1 MNYEDSEEQN
11 ENYSSNSKSEYYYSV
26 KFIIVGD
33 SSVGKSNILL
43 RFSRNVF
50 DPGHQ
55 ATLGIEFANK
65 HLLYN
70 NNDYLVQVW
79 DTAGQ
84 ENFRSV
90 TRAYYKASA
99 VAMVVY
105 DITNEES
112 FQHIQNWIKDCRD
125 LAPRTVQLILIGNK
139 TDLEDQRVISKEK
152 GEELARENKMLFFET
167 SALNGNGVEEA
178 FKKSI
183 EAVDQ
188 KIRSG
193 YYDLSNNNQGI
204 KKMSNEKEGNE
215 RIIDKRSLSIGK
227 KQKKKMI
234 YVAICKLNILLIKK
248 III

>member
-1 MNYEDSEEQN
+1 MEYEESDEPEIN
-11 ENYSSNSKSEYYYSV
+11 NSSNSKYEYTYSV

-65 HLLYN
+65 HLEYN
-70 NNDYLVQVW
+70 NTDYLVQVW

-105 DITNEES
+105 DISSEES
-112 FQHIQNWIKDCRD
+112 FQHIQSWIKDCKD
-125 LAPRTVQLILIGNK
+125 LAPKTVQLVLIGNK
-139 TDLEDQRVISKEK
+139 SDLEEERVIKKER
-152 GEELARENKMLFFET
+152 GEELSRENNMLFFET
-167 SALNGNGVEEA
+167 SALNGKGIEEA

-193 YYDLSNNNQGI
+193 YYDMNNSSNQGI
-204 KKMSNEKEGNE
+204 KKIHNGNEGE
-215 RIIDKRSLSIGK
+215 RIIDKKSLSIGK
-227 KQKKKMI
+227 KKEKNDD
-234 YVAICKLNILLIKK
+234 ICCV
-248 III
+248 

>member
-1 MNYEDSEEQN
+1 MSYDEDQYDESGMDNNAQPRSEF
-11 ENYSSNSKSEYYYSV
+11 SYSV

-65 HLLYN
+65 HIIYN
-70 NNDYLVQVW
+70 NIDYLVQVW

-90 TRAYYKASA
+90 GRAYYKASA

-105 DITNEES
+105 DISNEES
-112 FQHIQNWIKDCRD
+112 FQHIQAWIKDCKD
-125 LAPRTVQLILIGNK
+125 LAPKTVQLILVGNK
-139 TDLEDQRVISKEK
+139 SDLEDKRVISFERGQNLAKE
-152 GEELARENKMLFFET
+152 NHMLFFET

-178 FKKSI
+178 FQKSI
-183 EAVDQ
+183 ELVDQ

-193 YYDLSNNNQGI
+193 FYDLNNSANQGI
-204 KKMSNEKEGNE
+204 KKLYNNEEGGE
-215 RIIDKRSLSIGK
+215 RVIDKKSLSIGK
-227 KQKKKMI
+227 KPKKDDNCC
-234 YVAICKLNILLIKK
+234 V
-248 III
+248 

>member
-1 MNYEDSEEQN
+1 MDYEESDESN
-11 ENYSSNSKSEYYYSV
+11 INNSKSESSYSV

-65 HLLYN
+65 HLQYN
-70 NNDYLVQVW
+70 NIDYLVQVW

-105 DITNEES
+105 DITSEES
-112 FQHIQNWIKDCRD
+112 FQHIQAWIKDCKD
-125 LAPRTVQLILIGNK
+125 LAPKTVQLVLIGNK
-139 TDLEDQRVISKEK
+139 TDLEENRVIKIERGK
-152 GEELARENKMLFFET
+152 DLAHENNMLFFET

-178 FKKSI
+178 FQKSI
-183 EAVDQ
+183 ECIDQ

-193 YYDLSNNNQGI
+193 FYDLNNSSNQGI
-204 KKMSNEKEGNE
+204 KKLSGNDGNGGE
-215 RIIDKRSLSIGK
+215 RIIDKKSLSIGK
-227 KQKKKMI
+227 KPKNNNDF
-234 YVAICKLNILLIKK
+234 CCN
-248 III
+248 

>member
-1 MNYEDSEEQN
+1 MNYNDEVQLDA
-11 ENYSSNSKSEYYYSV
+11 SSMSNASQARSEYSYSV

-65 HLLYN
+65 HLIYN
-70 NNDYLVQVW
+70 NIDYLVQVW

-112 FQHIQNWIKDCRD
+112 FQHIKEWIKDCKD
-125 LAPRTVQLILIGNK
+125 LAPKTVQLVLVGNK
-139 TDLEDQRVISKEK
+139 SDLEENRVITNER
-152 GEELARENKMLFFET
+152 GAQLANENKMLFFET

-178 FKKSI
+178 FQKSI
-183 EAVDQ
+183 ELVDQ

-193 YYDLSNNNQGI
+193 FYDLSNSATQGI
-204 KKMSNEKEGNE
+204 KKLNNNEGGE
-215 RIIDKRSLSIGK
+215 RVIDKKSLSIGK
-227 KQKKKMI
+227 KPKNEDNCC
-234 YVAICKLNILLIKK
+234 V
-248 III
+248 

>member
-1 MNYEDSEEQN
+1 MSYDEVQLDA
-11 ENYSSNSKSEYYYSV
+11 SSMSYQKPKSEYSYSV

-65 HLLYN
+65 HIFYN
-70 NNDYLVQVW
+70 NIDYLVQVW

-105 DITNEES
+105 DITSEES
-112 FQHIQNWIKDCRD
+112 FQNIQSWIKDCKD
-125 LAPRTVQLILIGNK
+125 LAPKTVQLILIGNK
-139 TDLEDQRVISKEK
+139 SDLEENRVITKER
-152 GEELARENKMLFFET
+152 GEELARENRMLFFET

-178 FKKSI
+178 FQKSI
-183 EAVDQ
+183 ELVDQ

-193 YYDLSNNNQGI
+193 FYDLSNSSNQGI
-204 KKMSNEKEGNE
+204 KKLNNNEGGE
-215 RIIDKRSLSIGK
+215 RVIDKKSLAIGK
-227 KQKKKMI
+227 KPKNDDM
-234 YVAICKLNILLIKK
+234 CCNL
-248 III
+248 

>member
-1 MNYEDSEEQN
+1 MYGDSEDN
-11 ENYSSNSKSEYYYSV
+11 DYSSHSNSEYSYSV

-65 HLLYN
+65 HLLFN
-70 NNDYLVQVW
+70 NIDYLVQVW

-105 DITNEES
+105 DISNEES
-112 FQHIQNWIKDCRD
+112 FQHIQAWIKDCKD
-125 LAPRTVQLILIGNK
+125 LAPKTVQLILIGNK
-139 TDLEDQRVISKEK
+139 SDLEDQRVISKEK
-152 GEELARENKMLFFET
+152 GEQLASENNMLFFET

-178 FKKSI
+178 FQKSI
-183 EAVDQ
+183 ELVDQ

-193 YYDLSNNNQGI
+193 FYDLTNSSNQGI
-204 KKMSNEKEGNE
+204 KKISNERDGNE
-215 RIIDKRSLSIGK
+215 RIIDKKSLSIGK
-227 KQKKKMI
+227 KQKKNND
-234 YVAICKLNILLIKK
+234 ICCN
-248 III
+248 

>member
-1 MNYEDSEEQN
+1 MSDDEEGESQISQKYE
-11 ENYSSNSKSEYYYSV
+11 YSYSV

-43 RFSRNVF
+43 RFSRNTF

-65 HLLYN
+65 HLIYN
-70 NNDYLVQVW
+70 NTDYLIQIW

-105 DITNEES
+105 DITKEDS
-112 FQHIQNWIKDCRD
+112 FLHIQNWLHDCKE
-125 LAPRTVQLILIGNK
+125 LAPRTVILVLIGNK
-139 TDLEDQRVISKEK
+139 TDLEDQRVV
-152 GEELARENKMLFFET
+152 ARERGENLAKENNMIFFET
-167 SALNGNGVEEA
+167 SALNGNCIEEA

-183 EAVDQ
+183 EVVDQ

-193 YYDLSNNNQGI
+193 YYNLSESSKQGI
-204 KKMSNEKEGNE
+204 KKIVSGNENDNGE
-215 RIIDKRSLSIGK
+215 RIIDKKSLVMGK
-227 KQKKKMI
+227 KQ
-234 YVAICKLNILLIKK
+234 
-248 III
+248 

>member
-1 MNYEDSEEQN
+1 MSDDEEGESYNQSNYD
-11 ENYSSNSKSEYYYSV
+11 YTYSV

-65 HLLYN
+65 HLEYN
-70 NNDYLVQVW
+70 NTDYLVQVW

-105 DITNEES
+105 DISSEES
-112 FQHIQNWIKDCRD
+112 FQHIQSWIKDCKD
-125 LAPRTVQLILIGNK
+125 LAPKTVQLVLIGNK
-139 TDLEDQRVISKEK
+139 SDLEEERAIQKER
-152 GEELARENKMLFFET
+152 GEELARENNMLFFET
-167 SALNGNGVEEA
+167 SALNGKGIEEA
-178 FKKSI
+178 FKRSI

-193 YYDLSNNNQGI
+193 FYDMNNSSNQGI
-204 KKMSNEKEGNE
+204 KKIHNGNEGE
-215 RIIDKRSLSIGK
+215 RIIDKKSLSIGK
-227 KQKKKMI
+227 KTKSEDNCC
-234 YVAICKLNILLIKK
+234 V
-248 III
+248 

>member
-1 MNYEDSEEQN
+1 MSYDDFQQGSSGMDDNNQQN
-11 ENYSSNSKSEYYYSV
+11 SDYSYSV
-26 KFIIVGD
+26 KYIIVGD

-65 HLLYN
+65 HILYN
-70 NNDYLVQVW
+70 NIDYLVQVW

-112 FQHIQNWIKDCRD
+112 FKNIQSWIKDCKD
-125 LAPRTVQLILIGNK
+125 LAPKTVQMVLIGNK
-139 TDLEDQRVISKEK
+139 SDLEENRVITKER
-152 GEELARENKMLFFET
+152 GEELARENRMMFFET

-178 FKKSI
+178 FQKSI
-183 EAVDQ
+183 ELVDQ

-193 YYDLSNNNQGI
+193 FYDLTNSSNQGI
-204 KKMSNEKEGNE
+204 KKLSNNEGGE
-215 RIIDKRSLSIGK
+215 RVIDKKSLSLGK
-227 KQKKKMI
+227 KPKKKDD
-234 YVAICKLNILLIKK
+234 ICEICN
-248 III
+248 

>member
-1 MNYEDSEEQN
+1 MSDDEEGESQISQKYE
-11 ENYSSNSKSEYYYSV
+11 YSYSV

-43 RFSRNVF
+43 RFSRNTF

-65 HLLYN
+65 HLIYN
-70 NNDYLVQVW
+70 NTDYLIQIW

-105 DITNEES
+105 DITKEDS
-112 FQHIQNWIKDCRD
+112 FLHIQNWLHDCKE
-125 LAPRTVQLILIGNK
+125 LAPRTVILVLIGNK
-139 TDLEDQRVISKEK
+139 TDLEDQRVV
-152 GEELARENKMLFFET
+152 ARERGENLAKENNMIFFET
-167 SALNGNGVEEA
+167 SALNGNGIEEA

-183 EAVDQ
+183 EEVDQ

-193 YYDLSNNNQGI
+193 YYNLSESSKQGI
-204 KKMSNEKEGNE
+204 KKIVSGNDNDNGE
-215 RIIDKRSLSIGK
+215 RIIDKKSLVMGK
-227 KQKKKMI
+227 KQKSDDL
-234 YVAICKLNILLIKK
+234 CCG
-248 III
+248 

>member
-1 MNYEDSEEQN
+1 MSYDEVQLDA
-11 ENYSSNSKSEYYYSV
+11 SSMSYQQPKSEYSYSV

-65 HLLYN
+65 HIFYN
-70 NNDYLVQVW
+70 NIDYLVQVW

-105 DITNEES
+105 DITSEES
-112 FQHIQNWIKDCRD
+112 FQNIQSWIKDCKD
-125 LAPRTVQLILIGNK
+125 LAPKTVQLILIGNK
-139 TDLEDQRVISKEK
+139 SDLEENRVITKER
-152 GEELARENKMLFFET
+152 GEELARENRMLFFET

-178 FKKSI
+178 FQKSI
-183 EAVDQ
+183 ELVDQ

-193 YYDLSNNNQGI
+193 FYEIL
-204 KKMSNEKEGNE
+204 K
-215 RIIDKRSLSIGK
+215 
-227 KQKKKMI
+227 
-234 YVAICKLNILLIKK
+234 VILLSHLIYRVFHLYYLFLL
-248 III
+248 

>member
-1 MNYEDSEEQN
+1 MNYGEEQLDA
-11 ENYSSNSKSEYYYSV
+11 SSNINNDFQNRSEYTYSI

-43 RFSRNVF
+43 RFSRNIF

-65 HLLYN
+65 HVLYN
-70 NNDYLVQVW
+70 NIDYLVQVW

-90 TRAYYKASA
+90 TRAYYKAAA

-112 FQHIQNWIKDCRD
+112 FEHIKQWIKDCKD
-125 LAPRTVQLILIGNK
+125 LAPKSVQLVLIGNK
-139 TDLEDQRVISKEK
+139 IDLEDKRAIIEQRGI
-152 GEELARENKMLFFET
+152 ELAKENNMLFFET
-167 SALNGNGVEEA
+167 SALNGNGVENA
-178 FKKSI
+178 FNKTI
-183 EAVDQ
+183 EVIDQ

-193 YYDLSNNNQGI
+193 FYDPDNLNSQGI
-204 KKMSNEKEGNE
+204 RKLKNGQEINGE
-215 RIIDKRSLSIGK
+215 RKIDKESLSAGK
-227 KQKKKMI
+227 KNKKGDS
-234 YVAICKLNILLIKK
+234 CCN
-248 III
+248 

>member
-1 MNYEDSEEQN
+1 MDYGESEESN
-11 ENYSSNSKSEYYYSV
+11 IDNFSNSKAEYSYSV

-55 ATLGIEFANK
+55 ATLGIEFANR
-65 HLLYN
+65 HLQYN
-70 NNDYLVQVW
+70 NIDYLVQVW

-105 DITNEES
+105 DITSEES
-112 FQHIQNWIKDCRD
+112 FQHIQQWIKDCKD
-125 LAPRTVQLILIGNK
+125 LAPKTVLLVLIGNK
-139 TDLEDQRVISKEK
+139 TDLEEGRVIQKER
-152 GEELARENKMLFFET
+152 GEELANENNMLFFET

-178 FKKSI
+178 FQKSI

-193 YYDLSNNNQGI
+193 FYDLSNSSNQGI
-204 KKMSNEKEGNE
+204 KKINNENDGT
-215 RIIDKRSLSIGK
+215 RVIDKKSLSIGK
-227 KQKKKMI
+227 KPKKNDM
-234 YVAICKLNILLIKK
+234 CCN
-248 III
+248 

>member
-1 MNYEDSEEQN
+1 MSDDEEGESQISQKYE
-11 ENYSSNSKSEYYYSV
+11 YSYSV

-43 RFSRNVF
+43 RFSRNTF

-65 HLLYN
+65 HLIYN
-70 NNDYLVQVW
+70 NTDYLIQIW

-105 DITNEES
+105 DITKEDS
-112 FQHIQNWIKDCRD
+112 FLHIQNWLHDCKE
-125 LAPRTVQLILIGNK
+125 LAPRTVILVLIGNK
-139 TDLEDQRVISKEK
+139 TDLEDQRVV
-152 GEELARENKMLFFET
+152 ARERGENLAKENNMIFFET
-167 SALNGNGVEEA
+167 SALNGNGIEEA

-183 EAVDQ
+183 EVVDQ

-193 YYDLSNNNQGI
+193 YYNLSDSGKQGI
-204 KKMSNEKEGNE
+204 KKIVNGNENNGGE
-215 RIIDKRSLSIGK
+215 RIIDKKSLSIGK
-227 KQKKKMI
+227 KQKEEDP
-234 YVAICKLNILLIKK
+234 CCS
-248 III
+248 

>member
-1 MNYEDSEEQN
+1 MYGDSEDN
-11 ENYSSNSKSEYYYSV
+11 DYSSHSNSEYSYSV

-65 HLLYN
+65 HLLFN
-70 NNDYLVQVW
+70 NIDYLVQVW

-105 DITNEES
+105 DISNEES
-112 FQHIQNWIKDCRD
+112 FQHIQAWIKDCKD
-125 LAPRTVQLILIGNK
+125 LAPKTVQLILIRNK
-139 TDLEDQRVISKEK
+139 SDLEDQRVISKEK
-152 GEELARENKMLFFET
+152 GEQLASENNMLFFET

-178 FKKSI
+178 FQKSI
-183 EAVDQ
+183 ELVDQ

-193 YYDLSNNNQGI
+193 FYDLTNSSNQGI
-204 KKMSNEKEGNE
+204 KKISNERDGNE
-215 RIIDKRSLSIGK
+215 RIIDKKSLSIGK
-227 KQKKKMI
+227 KQKKNND
-234 YVAICKLNILLIKK
+234 ICCN
-248 III
+248 

>member
-1 MNYEDSEEQN
+1 MSDDEQG
-11 ENYSSNSKSEYYYSV
+11 ESSYQSKYDISYSV

-65 HLLYN
+65 HLIYN
-70 NNDYLVQVW
+70 NTDYLIQIW

-105 DITNEES
+105 DITKEET
-112 FQHIQNWIKDCRD
+112 FQHIQTWLKDCKE
-125 LAPRTVQLILIGNK
+125 LAPRTVLLILVGNK
-139 TDLEDQRVISKEK
+139 SDLEDQRVISKER
-152 GEELARENKMLFFET
+152 GENLAKENSMMFFET
-167 SALNGNGVEEA
+167 SALNGNGIEEA

-183 EAVDQ
+183 EVVDQ

-193 YYDLSNNNQGI
+193 YYNLSDSGKQGI
-204 KKMSNEKEGNE
+204 KKIVNGNENNGGE
-215 RIIDKRSLSIGK
+215 RIIDKKSLSIGK
-227 KQKKKMI
+227 KQKEEDP
-234 YVAICKLNILLIKK
+234 CCS
-248 III
+248 

>member
-1 MNYEDSEEQN
+1 MNTSGMDDNNQQN
-11 ENYSSNSKSEYYYSV
+11 SDYSYSV
-26 KFIIVGD
+26 KYIIVGD

-65 HLLYN
+65 HILYN
-70 NNDYLVQVW
+70 NIDYLVQVW

-112 FQHIQNWIKDCRD
+112 FQNIQSWIKDCKD
-125 LAPRTVQLILIGNK
+125 LAPKTVQMVLIGNK
-139 TDLEDQRVISKEK
+139 SDLEESRVITKER
-152 GEELARENKMLFFET
+152 GEELARENRMMFFET

-178 FKKSI
+178 FQKSI
-183 EAVDQ
+183 ELVDQ

-193 YYDLSNNNQGI
+193 FYDLTNSSNQGI
-204 KKMSNEKEGNE
+204 KKLSNNEGGE
-215 RIIDKRSLSIGK
+215 RVIDKKSLSLGK
-227 KQKKKMI
+227 KPKKKDD
-234 YVAICKLNILLIKK
+234 ICEICN
-248 III
+248 

>member
-1 MNYEDSEEQN
+1 MSDDEEG
-11 ENYSSNSKSEYYYSV
+11 ESNSQYEYSYSV

-43 RFSRNVF
+43 RFSRNIF
-50 DPGHQ
+50 DSGHQ

-65 HLLYN
+65 HLIYN
-70 NNDYLVQVW
+70 NTDYLVQIW

-105 DITNEES
+105 DITKEES
-112 FQHIQNWIKDCRD
+112 FEHIKTWLSDCKE
-125 LAPRTVQLILIGNK
+125 LAPNTVLLVLVGNK
-139 TDLEDQRVISKEK
+139 TDLEEQRVISKER
-152 GEELARENKMLFFET
+152 GENLAKENNMLFFET
-167 SALNGNGVEEA
+167 SAKLGDGIEQA
-178 FKKSI
+178 FQKSI

-193 YYDLSNNNQGI
+193 YYDLSDSSKHGI
-204 KKMSNEKEGNE
+204 KKIVSGNENDNGE
-215 RIIDKRSLSIGK
+215 RIIDKKSLSLGK
-227 KQKKKMI
+227 KQKNDDF
-234 YVAICKLNILLIKK
+234 CCS
-248 III
+248 